1 MHNFQILSIAIILF
15 FCCEQMKIRIT
26 YVCEK
31 ILKNEETNQTLKAQ
45 FFRTTVYDSKLVKF
59 QHNWFTGY

>member
-1 MHNFQILSIAIILF
+1 
-15 FCCEQMKIRIT
+15 MKIRIT

-45 FFRTTVYDSKLVKF
+45 FFRTTTVHDSKLVKF